1 VPPTNSTY
9 KDFIAESIIR
19 RQPQVVGVYRRIMR
33 TGSDNVYV
41 GAMQGVVKRTKAN
54 GIKVVYE
61 PVLKENALFG
71 SAVIL

>member
-1 VPPTNSTY
+1 MPPTNSTY